1 MHSLCGT
8 VVSFA
13 AVSLIICGCG
23 KDESWNNIV
32 NENQNNSAISP
43 LKTGQTKLGFGT
55 MSPECKVVG
64 LWQSKDGEKQLMEF
78 FEDGSFR
85 VKVKDGELGDFQN
98 LSGKWIVLRD
108 GRLKLELS
116 ALGITQAVLGD
127 LKFEG
132 EEMILSDETG
142 PTRFTRIK

>member
-1 MHSLCGT
+1 MHRFCGA
-8 VVSFA
+8 VISCA
-13 AVSLIICGCG
+13 SVSLFVCGCG

-32 NENQNNSAISP
+32 NENQSHSALSP
-43 LKTGQTKLGFGT
+43 LTAGQTKWGYGT